1 MTESFITI
9 DAAPADATTD
19 PKSGLRWYDW
29 QGRALLS
36 VTSARRTVGIPHGLH
51 QWTINQV
58 IGRVLDE
65 HDQLHT
71 ILERP
76 RKPRERVRD
85 KNVRDEAARWLRAAA
100 NEERDRKAALGT
112 AVHDLARLLTT
123 PDEVPEVVKAT
134 AGRTEFEVPG
144 GLIRPRLAAFHLWRQ
159 EAGITILAAEAQ
171 CFNLAVGYAGSMD
184 LLVRARDG
192 SIWVVDI
199 KTGDDTYPEYALQ
212 LSAYRHAEFIG
223 ASGVVDRELT
233 ALLHQ
238 ASGMAVL
245 HLDDTGAE
253 PQLIRDD
260 EETWNAFRAMLY
272 VARWMQANPT
282 GEAVITAKRRLT
294 LPTAEGMAA

>member
-1 MTESFITI
+1 MTALITI
-9 DAAPADATTD
+9 DASPQDATTD

-29 QGRALLS
+29 QGRPLMS
-36 VTSARRTVGIPHGLH
+36 VTSARRTLGLPHGLH
-51 QWTINQV
+51 QWTVNQV
-58 IGRVLDE
+58 ISRALDRHE
-65 HDQLHT
+65 ELHS

-100 NEERDRKAALGT
+100 TEERDRKAALGT
-112 AVHDLARLLTT
+112 AVHDLARLLTDPADV
-123 PDEVPEVVKAT
+123 PDVVKAT
-134 AGRTEFEVPG
+134 AGRTEYDIPA
-144 GLIRPRLAAFHLWRQ
+144 GLIRPRLASFHLWRQ
-159 EAGITILAAEAQ
+159 EAGVEILAAEAQ

-192 SIWVVDI
+192 SVWVVDI

-223 ASGVVDRELT
+223 TAGVVDHGLT

-245 HLDDTGAE
+245 HLDDGGAE
-253 PQLIRDD
+253 PQVVRDD
-260 EETWNAFRAMLY
+260 EETWNAYRALLY
-272 VARWMQANPT
+272 VARWMTAHPT
-282 GEAVITAKRRLT
+282 GDSVITARRRLS
-294 LPTAEGMAA
+294 LPPAEAAA